1 MEWLEADPLPKECQ
15 SCKEGDCYNCDYAG
29 GRWYLSRKDELTIQ
43 RIGLSKAIAR
53 LQRKIDAIDKEPET
67 L

>member
-15 SCKEGDCYNCDYAG
+15 VCKAGDCYNCDYAG
-29 GRWYLSRKDELTIQ
+29 KRWYLSRKDTLLLQ
-43 RIGLSKAIAR
+43 RKGLSKAIAR
-53 LQRKIDAIDKEPET
+53 LQRQIDAIDKELET